1 MKTFMKVKM
10 EYDLANLLALNI
22 IQFEITFS
30 RKSNKL
36 VFQCDIPHQWIAQ
49 QQFGPVSEYCGGVG
63 CHILCL

>member
-30 RKSNKL
+30 RKPNKL

-49 QQFGPVSEYCGGVG
+49 RQFDPVSEYCGGVG